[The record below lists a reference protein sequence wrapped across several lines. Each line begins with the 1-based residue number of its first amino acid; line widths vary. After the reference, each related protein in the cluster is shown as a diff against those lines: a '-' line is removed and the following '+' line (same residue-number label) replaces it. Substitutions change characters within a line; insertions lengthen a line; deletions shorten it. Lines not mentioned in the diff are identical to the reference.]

1 MDKRLLVHIQGA
13 RKVTGTLRGFDIFLN
28 LVLDQAR
35 DETVPGREERIE
47 GGMVVSDG
55 SCSKEMSVA
64 ERTCILRSY
73 EEILYQALRS
83 SLRKVQALW
92 STNDKAKK
100 HSRDK
105 ERQQVSGIPLL
116 QSS

>member
-1 MDKRLLVHIQGA
+1 MSGVCRSLLMQMLCLRSSCPLLLSLDDLRYTVKKFMDKRLLVHIQGA

-55 SCSKEMSVA
+55 PCSKAMSLA
-64 ERTCILRSY
+64 ERTCTLRS
-73 EEILYQALRS
+73 
-83 SLRKVQALW
+83 
-92 STNDKAKK
+92 
-100 HSRDK
+100 
-105 ERQQVSGIPLL
+105 
-116 QSS
+116 